1 MTNPYEKVI
10 IKLSDAITSLNSSA
24 RYRYEGDN
32 GGDISTLQWLD
43 DTTPI
48 SNGDILAEQKR
59 LQDIEDA
66 K

>member
-1 MTNPYEKVI
+1 MTNPYAKTI
-10 IKLSDAITSLNSSA
+10 ISLSDAIMSLNSNAKYS
-24 RYRYEGDN
+24 YEGAA

-48 SNGDILAEQKR
+48 SNADILAEQKR